1 MTRNNQLCAILNLYK
16 NFDELKPLSR
26 NRPVA
31 SLPFACRYRVVDF
44 MLSTVSHA
52 DISSVAMFINSSG
65 RSLYDHI
72 RGAREWNLNTTITG
86 GIFTFSQQDW
96 KKNYF
101 IDSAQTGDFYEDHH
115 LFLQRSRSE
124 YVAVMS
130 GEIVMNI
137 DLSEVMRIHE
147 HTDSDVTLVY
157 ATRTQEGSYKPEQY
171 LLIDDND
178 YVTAYEDTFEFGKK
192 MNINMETSVMKVST
206 LQAILKQ
213 ANEDKYYEEIGTVL
227 RKYLSEGEYKVKA
240 YEYTGYFAIIDSIET
255 YYKHNME
262 MLDINKYNALFHSS
276 KHIITR
282 SKSGIPTFYADNSD
296 VNNSLFASGCML
308 YGDVKNSLMF
318 RNAIILE
325 GSVVRDSIILP
336 GVHVGKNAVI
346 EYAILDKGVTVDE
359 GVTIKGTPEAII
371 VVPKNTHVTQETRL

>member
-44 MLSTVSHA
+44 MLSSVSHA
-52 DISSVAMFINSSG
+52 EISSVAMFINSSG

-96 KKNYF
+96 KKSYY
-101 IDSAQTGDFYEDHH
+101 IDTAQTGDFYEDHH
-115 LFLQRSRSE
+115 LFLDRSRSE

-130 GEIVMNI
+130 GEIVMNV
-137 DLSEVMRIHE
+137 DLSEVMRIHNN
-147 HTDSDVTLVY
+147 TDADVTMVY
-157 ATRTQEGSYKPEQY
+157 SSRTQSDGYVPSQY
-171 LLIDDND
+171 LVIDDKD
-178 YVTAYEDTFEFGKK
+178 MVVAWEDDFEFGKK
-192 MNINMETSVMKVST
+192 MNINMETCIMKVST
-206 LQAILKQ
+206 LKEILKR
-213 ANEDKYYEEIGTVL
+213 ANEDHFYEEIGKVI
-227 RKYLSEGEYKVKA
+227 REYLSHGEFRVKA
-240 YEYTGYFAIIDSIET
+240 YEYTGYFAIIDSVDT
-255 YYKHNME
+255 YYKHNMD

-318 RNAIILE
+318 RNAIVLE
-325 GSVVRDSIILP
+325 DSSVKNTIVLP
-336 GVHVGKNAVI
+336 GVHIGKGAVV
-346 EYAILDKGVTVDE
+346 EYAILDKGVIIDD
-359 GVTIKGTPEAII
+359 GVTVKGSPEAILVI
-371 VVPKNTHVTQETRL
+371 PKNTHVTQETKL